1 MVAPASACCSPMGER
16 YDAVIVGSGPNGL
29 AAAVRLADAGCAVH
43 VVEAD
48 ETVGGGTRSS
58 ELTLPGYVHDVCSA
72 IHPLGVGSPY
82 LSGLPLEEHG
92 LEWVHPDLP
101 LAHPLDA
108 ASAVVLE
115 RSPRATGDHL
125 DAEDRAA
132 WGRVFAPLVRD
143 WPTVRHALLGELL
156 RVPRHPVRLARFGLQ
171 ALLPATGLARLRFRG
186 ERARAL
192 FAGLA
197 AHSFLSLRRPTS
209 AAFGLVLAIAAHAVG
224 WPMARGGS
232 QSIADALAGHLGALG
247 GTVRTGQRVTRID
260 ELPPARAVVLDVTP
274 HQALAIAGDRLPAR
288 VRRSLAG
295 YRRGPGVFK
304 VDYALREPAPWS
316 DPAVRGAGTVHLG
329 GTIAEIAAAESS
341 VAAGRHPDR
350 PYVLVAQQSIADPS
364 RAPDGRH
371 TLWAYCHV
379 PNGSTVDM
387 TTAIEGQLE
396 RFAPGFR
403 DVVLARHAMGPAEVE
418 ARNPNNLGGDISA
431 GAHDGLQLIAR
442 PRLSLDPYRLAP
454 PEDAHPG
461 VYLCSAATPPG
472 AGVHGM
478 CGYHAASS
486 VLEDLAGDA
495 LT

>member
-1 MVAPASACCSPMGER
+1 MAAPASASCSPMSER
-16 YDAVIVGSGPNGL
+16 YDAVVVGSGPNGL
-29 AAAVRLADAGCAVH
+29 AAAVRLADAGLAVH
-43 VVEAD
+43 VVEAGA
-48 ETVGGGTRSS
+48 TIGGGTRSA

-72 IHPLGVGSPY
+72 IHPLGAGSPY
-82 LSGLPLEEHG
+82 LSRLPLDEHG
-92 LEWVHPDLP
+92 LAWVHPDLP
-101 LAHPLDA
+101 LAHPLDDA
-108 ASAVVLE
+108 PAVALE

-125 DAEDRAA
+125 DATDRLAWDRALT
-132 WGRVFAPLVRD
+132 PLVRD
-143 WPTVRHALLGELL
+143 WPHTRHALLGEIL
-156 RVPRHPVRLARFGLQ
+156 RVPRHPIRLARFGIQ
-171 ALLPATGLARLRFRG
+171 ALLPATTYARLRFRG

-232 QSIADALAGHLGALG
+232 QAIADALAGHLRALG
-247 GTVRTGQRVTRID
+247 GTVRTGHAVTD
-260 ELPPARAVVLDVTP
+260 LAELPPVRAVVLDVTP
-274 HQALAIAGDRLPAR
+274 HQALAIAGSRLPGR

-329 GTIAEIAAAESS
+329 GRLHEIAASESA

-350 PYVLVAQQSIADPS
+350 PYVLVAQQSLADPS
-364 RAPDGRH
+364 RAPQGHH

-387 TTAIEGQLE
+387 TSAIEDQLD

-403 DVVLARHAMGPAEVE
+403 DVVLERHTMGPSEVE
-418 ARNPNNLGGDISA
+418 ARNPNYLGGDISA
-431 GAHDGLQLIAR
+431 GAHDGLQLLAR
-442 PRLSLDPYRLAP
+442 PRLSLDPYRLAAP
-454 PEDAHPG
+454 DGARPG

-478 CGYHAASS
+478 CGYHAATS
-486 VLEDLAGDA
+486 VLRDLAGGP